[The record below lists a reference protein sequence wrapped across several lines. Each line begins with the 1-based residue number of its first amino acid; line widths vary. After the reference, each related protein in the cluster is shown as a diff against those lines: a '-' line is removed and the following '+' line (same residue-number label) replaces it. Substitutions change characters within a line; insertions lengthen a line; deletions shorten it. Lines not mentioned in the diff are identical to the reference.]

1 MKHKIVEL
9 LGPSGIGKSALY
21 HELRSRW
28 KPSDEWVTFDD
39 IFATPKQF
47 PGTYLRTVYRPL
59 KKAWNEPY
67 DYTRSLRNYNIWDQL
82 DGYSNP
88 FLFGEYGGFFH
99 KMMDL
104 VEQHCKVGYSGD
116 DKRFQTFFMI
126 MWSVGQLNTVLE
138 LENDT
143 RLFLMKDGELL
154 LSRIMH
160 LNSPSFDED
169 ALHEYLDVVP
179 KPEALVQ
186 LVAPPDQIV
195 KRIKQRDRVASLH
208 LGMDEETL
216 FTYTISTLEMLG
228 KACDYLKTR
237 DVPVLVVDAEKDV
250 AQNANQII
258 DFFESVTG
266 NGDRDV

>member
-1 MKHKIVEL
+1 MKHKIVEF

-21 HELRSRW
+21 HELRNRW
-28 KPSDEWVTFDD
+28 NPADKWVSFDD

-67 DYTRSLRNYNIWDQL
+67 DYSRGHRNYNIWDQL

-88 FLFGEYGGFFH
+88 FLFGEYGDFFH

-104 VEQHCKVGYSGD
+104 VERHCKVGYSGE

-138 LENDT
+138 LEDDD

-160 LNSPSFDED
+160 LNSPSFDD
-169 ALHEYLDVVP
+169 NALREYLDVVP
-179 KPEALVQ
+179 KPEALVR
-186 LVAPPDQIV
+186 LKATPDQV
-195 KRIKQRDRVASLH
+195 LKRIKQRDRVASLH
-208 LGMDEETL
+208 LGMDDETIYI
-216 FTYTISTLEMLG
+216 YTKSTLEMLG
-228 KACDYLKTR
+228 KACDHLKSVG
-237 DVPVLVVDAEKDV
+237 VPVLEVDVEKEV
-250 AQNANQII
+250 SENAGQII
-258 DFFESVTG
+258 DFFQSITG
-266 NGDRDV
+266 DGDQNV